1 MLPTYQEL
9 PRRTNSFDGY
19 CLSQPTALNIMLE
32 IQENHYAL
40 AVNLKDKLKDIN
52 IASSLGD
59 NPEIQQQLQPQQALE
74 V

>member
-32 IQENHYAL
+32 ILENHYAL
-40 AVNLKDKLKDIN
+40 PVNLKINLKIFMT
-52 IASSLGD
+52 I
-59 NPEIQQQLQPQQALE
+59 LE
-74 V
+74 VLQKELQNPIY